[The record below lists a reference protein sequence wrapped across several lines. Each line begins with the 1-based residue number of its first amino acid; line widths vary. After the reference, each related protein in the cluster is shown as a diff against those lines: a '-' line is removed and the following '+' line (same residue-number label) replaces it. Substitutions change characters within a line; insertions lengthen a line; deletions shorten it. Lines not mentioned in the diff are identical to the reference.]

1 MTPDRPSSLPLTP
14 AVAQVELIKELT
26 AQIARLSPMLKEGRD
41 STVHFLTR
49 EAADEEKRILE
60 ERHEKAQEALKQKDA
75 VIKDKDARI
84 AALNEQRT

>member
-1 MTPDRPSSLPLTP
+1 
-14 AVAQVELIKELT
+14 
-26 AQIARLSPMLKEGRD
+26 MLKEGRD

-60 ERHEKAQEALKQKDA
+60 ERVEKAAEVIRQRDA

-84 AALNEQRT
+84 AALNEQRTWKL